1 MITYRNKLS
10 SVLYPMAEAVPFP
23 IGTISY
29 LSVYTPQN
37 YNVYVTSISS
47 GLDTFILSL
56 ADQAGKHSCIF
67 KYSNNLIIKSQSTTG
82 MFGILELAV
91 RPTETFSYAGKWKL
105 CSRSVQVNKQN
116 DSYSNIVV
124 NGNQYTLSGSLN
136 IQFSGYINKQNNYVI
151 RDTQDK
157 TAFSAIP
164 EKADYTH
171 VDKINNVNIQNLNI
185 ISKSQAIQIEPVIK
199 PCDNYAVIYINTT
212 QNFPVCDQQR

>member
-47 GLDTFILSL
+47 GFDTFILSL
-56 ADQAGKHSCIF
+56 ADQSGKHSCIF

-116 DSYSNIVV
+116 ASYSNIVV

-136 IQFSGYINKQNNYVI
+136 IQFSGYINKQNNYIVRAI
-151 RDTQDK
+151 QDK
-157 TAFSAIP
+157 TVFSVIP
-164 EKADYTH
+164 EKTDYTH
-171 VDKINNVNIQNLNI
+171 VYKVNNINIQNLNI
-185 ISKSQAIQIEPVIK
+185 ISKSQAIQIAPVIK

>member
-105 CSRSVQVNKQN
+105 CNRSVQVNKQN
-116 DSYSNIVV
+116 ASYSNIVV

-157 TAFSAIP
+157 TVFSAIP
-164 EKADYTH
+164 EKTDYTH
-171 VDKINNVNIQNLNI
+171 VDKVNNVNIQNLNI
-185 ISKSQAIQIEPVIK
+185 ISRSQDIQIAPVVK

>member
-23 IGTISY
+23 LGTISY

-105 CSRSVQVNKQN
+105 CNRSVQVNKQN
-116 DSYSNIVV
+116 TSYSNIVV

-136 IQFSGYINKQNNYVI
+136 IQFSGYINKQNNYII

-157 TAFSAIP
+157 TVFSAIP
-164 EKADYTH
+164 EKTDYTH
-171 VDKINNVNIQNLNI
+171 VDKVNNVNIQNLNI
-185 ISKSQAIQIEPVIK
+185 ISRSQAIQIAPVIK
-199 PCDNYAVIYINTT
+199 PCANYAVIYINTT

>member
-23 IGTISY
+23 LGTISY

-105 CSRSVQVNKQN
+105 CNRSVQVNKQN
-116 DSYSNIVV
+116 ASYSNIVV

-136 IQFSGYINKQNNYVI
+136 IQFSGYINKQNNYII

-157 TAFSAIP
+157 TVFSAIP
-164 EKADYTH
+164 EKTDYTH
-171 VDKINNVNIQNLNI
+171 VDKVNNVNIQNLNI
-185 ISKSQAIQIEPVIK
+185 ISRSQAIQIAPVIK
-199 PCDNYAVIYINTT
+199 PCANYAVIYINTT

>member
-105 CSRSVQVNKQN
+105 CRRSVQVNKQN
-116 DSYSNIVV
+116 ASYSNIVV
-124 NGNQYTLSGSLN
+124 NGKQYTLSGSLN

-157 TAFSAIP
+157 TVFSAIP
-164 EKADYTH
+164 EKTDYTH
-171 VDKINNVNIQNLNI
+171 VDKVNNVNIQNLNI
-185 ISKSQAIQIEPVIK
+185 ISKSQAIQIAPVIK